1 MKEKDIEQN
10 WALILDFFKQNFTD
24 GETPAL
30 DTILYLIGVQ
40 ELGKGFLNFSKDD
53 KINLMH
59 LATCK
64 LLEPYGYY
72 EKTHVDHEG
81 WPHYQQKKSLSFE
94 NDKDRELFF
103 KRIIIEY
110 FKKEGLI

>member
-1 MKEKDIEQN
+1 MKGNEIEQD
-10 WALILDFFKQNFTD
+10 WERIMDFFKQNFTD
-24 GETPAL
+24 GQTPTL

-64 LLEPYGYY
+64 LLEPFGYY
-72 EKTHVDHEG
+72 EKTHVDPEG
-81 WPHYQQKKSLSFE
+81 WPHYKQKKSLSFS
-94 NDKDRELFF
+94 NDKDKERFF
-103 KRIIIEY
+103 KKIIVDY